1 MLTAA
6 MNPHEKQKLLSDL
19 EQGRKGLLDAL
30 TDVSEDLAARAPA
43 PGRWSVLEC
52 VEHLA
57 VSEDYLFGQ
66 IMASHVSETP
76 MVNEKRE
83 AMIAVV
89 GLDRNRKMQSPDVG
103 MPSGRFSTL
112 AAALSHFQATR
123 ERTVHFVNA
132 SHEDLR
138 SKITSHPIIG
148 TVNCYEMLLMIAAH
162 PFRHAKQ
169 IEEIKAALR

>member
-1 MLTAA
+1 
-6 MNPHEKQKLLSDL
+6 MNDQEKQKLLSDL
-19 EQGRKGLLDAL
+19 EQGRQALLDSL
-30 TDVSEDLAARAPA
+30 KDVTEDLAARAPA
-43 PGRWSVLEC
+43 PGSWSVLEC

-57 VSEDYLFGQ
+57 VSENYLFDQ
-66 IMASHVSETP
+66 MMASHLAETP

-83 AMIAVV
+83 AMIGAV

-112 AAALSHFQATR
+112 GAALNHFQATR
-123 ERTVHFVNA
+123 ERTVQFVNA

-138 SKITSHPIIG
+138 RRITSHPILG
-148 TVNCYEMLLMIAAH
+148 TVNCYEMLLMIAVH

-169 IEEIKAALR
+169 IEEIRATLH